1 MIDKTKANFNVF
13 TCESYIQL
21 DIKLNIILKIL
32 RKILSFK
39 VGVQR
44 ATVAFALFPLLYNS
58 IYIRCAITLLI
69 SNADKKI
76 QKYNLRKLWRTC
88 SLTYHTPDVKFHQNL
103 SVCEKARRG
112 FVSVDNQ
119 FQT

>member
-58 IYIRCAITLLI
+58 SMVKHNHKHKNKMTL
-69 SNADKKI
+69 
-76 QKYNLRKLWRTC
+76 
-88 SLTYHTPDVKFHQNL
+88 SLLCDLT
-103 SVCEKARRG
+103 
-112 FVSVDNQ
+112 
-119 FQT
+119 